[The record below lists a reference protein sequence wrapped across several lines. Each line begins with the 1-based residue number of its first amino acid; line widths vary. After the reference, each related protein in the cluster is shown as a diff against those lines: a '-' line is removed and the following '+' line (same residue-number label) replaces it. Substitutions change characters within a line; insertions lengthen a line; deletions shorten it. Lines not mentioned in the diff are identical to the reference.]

1 VSQQLSSLI
10 KRYANINWA
19 LADQAMISGANFLTG
34 ILLARY
40 LGVTEFGVFTLGWA
54 IVLLVQS
61 IQSSVVIA
69 PLMSIGPRQS
79 EHERTNYIGSVVVQQ
94 AGFAVFSTALFLF
107 GIWAADLLF
116 PNLNLDA
123 LTWSLG
129 AAVLVSQVQNF
140 VRRLFFTYGRGLVA
154 FVMDFVRYAGQVLI
168 LAWLLRTFHMDAAS
182 AFWTMSGT
190 ALASTLLAVS
200 FLERVTFD
208 RDNLRTTF
216 FRHWAFS
223 KWLLSSDLMRWATD
237 NLYTF
242 VAAGMIGAAAV
253 GAIRATQNLVGLTH
267 ILTQGL
273 ENVVPPGAARRL
285 REDGKPAFLQFLKRV
300 TIFGSCIVGTIAVVA
315 SAAPEFWLALIYGK
329 EYAGSGYLV
338 VWWSVCYFLHFLVQQ
353 IGVGL
358 RTIEQ
363 TKAVFWAQLITTII
377 SVVSVYPL
385 IYAFDEVGVMIGFV
399 TVLVVRMAILG
410 YSFSNQLRK
419 L

>member
-1 VSQQLSSLI
+1 
-10 KRYANINWA
+10 
-19 LADQAMISGANFLTG
+19 
-34 ILLARY
+34 
-40 LGVTEFGVFTLGWA
+40 
-54 IVLLVQS
+54 
-61 IQSSVVIA
+61 
-69 PLMSIGPRQS
+69 MSIGPRQS

>member
-1 VSQQLSSLI
+1 
-10 KRYANINWA
+10 
-19 LADQAMISGANFLTG
+19 
-34 ILLARY
+34 
-40 LGVTEFGVFTLGWA
+40 
-54 IVLLVQS
+54 
-61 IQSSVVIA
+61 
-69 PLMSIGPRQS
+69 
-79 EHERTNYIGSVVVQQ
+79 
-94 AGFAVFSTALFLF
+94 
-107 GIWAADLLF
+107 
-116 PNLNLDA
+116 
-123 LTWSLG
+123 
-129 AAVLVSQVQNF
+129 
-140 VRRLFFTYGRGLVA
+140 
-154 FVMDFVRYAGQVLI
+154 
-168 LAWLLRTFHMDAAS
+168 
-182 AFWTMSGT
+182 
-190 ALASTLLAVS
+190 
-200 FLERVTFD
+200 
-208 RDNLRTTF
+208 
-216 FRHWAFS
+216 
-223 KWLLSSDLMRWATD
+223 
-237 NLYTF
+237 
-242 VAAGMIGAAAV
+242 MIGAAAV